1 MTKTMK
7 LSTLREK
14 MELKKRER
22 NLFVVDKLPI
32 AERKSN
38 KMLESKAAALKLA
51 KGDHDGA
58 ELVALEGLLKTNGVT
73 FLNYLKKTQK
83 LEKN

>member
-7 LSTLREK
+7 FSTLREK

-22 NLFVVDKLPI
+22 TFFVVDKLPI

-38 KMLESKAAALKLA
+38 KMLES
-51 KGDHDGA
+51 
-58 ELVALEGLLKTNGVT
+58 
-73 FLNYLKKTQK
+73 
-83 LEKN
+83 

>member
-1 MTKTMK
+1 LTKTMK
-7 LSTLREK
+7 FSTLREK

-22 NLFVVDKLPI
+22 KFFVVDKLTI

-51 KGDHDGA
+51 KGDHDGV

-73 FLNYLKKTQK
+73 FLNY
-83 LEKN
+83 

>member
-7 LSTLREK
+7 FSTLREK

-22 NLFVVDKLPI
+22 KFFVVDKLTI

-51 KGDHDGA
+51 KGDHDGV

-73 FLNYLKKTQK
+73 FLNY
-83 LEKN
+83 